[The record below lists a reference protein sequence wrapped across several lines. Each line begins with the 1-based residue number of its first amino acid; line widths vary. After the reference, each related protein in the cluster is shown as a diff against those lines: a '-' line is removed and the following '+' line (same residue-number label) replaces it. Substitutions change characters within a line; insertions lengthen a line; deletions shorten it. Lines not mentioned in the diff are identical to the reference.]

1 MNNCIL
7 TGEQYTMSEA
17 KLSQSER
24 VQERSNMLESIHNEV
39 DALLEIT
46 SENLDS
52 ESLKHVKIFSVVQRM
67 YSREFKKLD
76 RLTAAF
82 DITKSRLKK
91 YYGGKASEEEY
102 RVKPMRVSPLKSE
115 IDEFVKV
122 DEEYVLAKLELQ
134 IQERIVKFLEETK
147 KAISERTY
155 TIKYAIDFRRMQ
167 QGTQYENDSYCS
179 MDYYHSRMQ
188 LGCNKFL

>member
-1 MNNCIL
+1 
-7 TGEQYTMSEA
+7 MSEV
-17 KLSQSER
+17 KLSASER
-24 VQERSNMLESIHNEV
+24 VQERADMLEAIHNEV
-39 DALLEIT
+39 DTLLEIK

-52 ESLKHVKIFSVVQRM
+52 EALQHVKIFSAIQRM

-82 DITKSRLKK
+82 EITKNRLKK

-102 RVKPMRVSPLKSE
+102 KAKPMRVSPLKSE
-115 IDEFVKV
+115 IDDFVKV

-134 IQERIVKFLEETK
+134 IQERIVKFLEESK

-167 QGTQYENDSYCS
+167 QGS
-179 MDYYHSRMQ
+179 
-188 LGCNKFL
+188 